1 MAIGLSK
8 KVELGRLGLAGQS
21 CLFLAYQ
28 QMRQGVWT
36 GWDWPEAKKNR
47 GGQTG
52 RDQLVLVENKS
63 GGESWDWLGTT
74 YGHAIDWMAGLGLL
88 SIKQGGGRDG

>member
-1 MAIGLSK
+1 MAIVGQAGIGWAVLP
-8 KVELGRLGLAGQS
+8 VLGLPANE
-21 CLFLAYQ
+21 
-28 QMRQGVWT
+28 T
-36 GWDWPEAKKNR
+36 GGISWSW
-47 GGQTG
+47 
-52 RDQLVLVENKS
+52 LVSGCHKTKW